1 MIMQMAPADE
11 MDQVD
16 IALTDPEAVNT
27 RESLQGT
34 RVALVTGGAQ
44 GIGEAVVKRLAKA
57 GHIVLIGDIDER
69 AAQALATYLGEAG
82 HEAHALHLDVG
93 QAQAIHDT
101 FALIKQRFG
110 RCDILVNNAG
120 IAKTYPFIDY
130 PLDHW
135 RAVCDVNV
143 TGPMLC
149 GQHAARLMIPH
160 QWGRIINIASI
171 SGFRASAG
179 RTAYGTS
186 KAALIGLTRQMAIE
200 LAPLG
205 ITANGIA
212 PGPVDTPMTLML
224 HSAVAREN
232 FARGV
237 PTGRYAVPDEIAAAV
252 AFLASEE
259 ASYIN
264 GQTIPV
270 DGGFLAAGV
279 LEI

>member
-1 MIMQMAPADE
+1 MNQPSAHRSPADS
-11 MDQVD
+11 
-16 IALTDPEAVNT
+16 P
-27 RESLQGT
+27 
-34 RVALVTGGAQ
+34 RVALVTGGAR
-44 GIGEAVVKRLAKA
+44 GIGAAIVERLAAA
-57 GHIVLIGDIDER
+57 GHRVLIGDIDLE
-69 AAQALATYLGEAG
+69 AADYLARHLKQDGRDVQAV
-82 HEAHALHLDVG
+82 HLDVS
-93 QAQAIHDT
+93 QPDAIRRA
-101 FALIKQRFG
+101 FASIESHFG
-110 RCDILVNNAG
+110 CCDILVNNAG
-120 IAKTYPFIDY
+120 IARTYSFLDY

-135 RAVCDVNV
+135 HAVLDVNL

-149 GQHAARLMIPH
+149 AQYAARMMVPR

-171 SGFRASAG
+171 SGVRASAG

-186 KAALIGLTRQMAIE
+186 KAALIGLTRQIAIE

-212 PGPVDTPMTLML
+212 PGPVDTPMTFVL
-224 HSAVAREN
+224 HSPVAREN
-232 FARGV
+232 FARAV
-237 PTGRYAVPDEIAAAV
+237 PTGRYAAPEEIAAVV

-259 ASYIN
+259 ASYVN

>member
-1 MIMQMAPADE
+1 MAESKASPVHSDE
-11 MDQVD
+11 
-16 IALTDPEAVNT
+16 A
-27 RESLQGT
+27 

-44 GIGEAVVKRLAKA
+44 GIGAAIVERLARA
-57 GHIVLIGDIDER
+57 GHRVLIGDIDVE
-69 AAQALATYLGEAG
+69 AADHLARKLKQMGSD
-82 HEAHALHLDVG
+82 AHALYLDVG
-93 QAQAIHDT
+93 HTDAIGT
-101 FALIKQRFG
+101 AFAAIESHFG

-120 IAKTYPFIDY
+120 IARTYPFLEY

-135 RAVCDVNV
+135 RAVMEVNL
-143 TGPMLC
+143 TGPMVC
-149 GQHAARLMIPH
+149 GQYAGRMMARYG
-160 QWGRIINIASI
+160 WGRIINIASI
-171 SGFRASAG
+171 SGERASAG

-212 PGPVDTPMTLML
+212 PGPVDTPLTTVL
-224 HSAVAREN
+224 HSALAREN
-232 FARGV
+232 FTRAV
-237 PTGRYAVPDEIAAAV
+237 PAGRYAVPDEIAAVA
-252 AFLASEE
+252 AFLASDD
-259 ASYIN
+259 ASYVN

>member
-1 MIMQMAPADE
+1 MEFAMNETLPHTAVRAVADAT
-11 MDQVD
+11 QR
-16 IALTDPEAVNT
+16 AEA
-27 RESLQGT
+27 

-44 GIGEAVVKRLAKA
+44 GIGEAIVERLARR
-57 GHIVLIGDIDER
+57 GHRVLIGDVNLE
-69 AAQALATYLGEAG
+69 AADRLARRLNRDGAETR
-82 HEAHALHLDVG
+82 ALHLDVG
-93 QAQAIHDT
+93 QADAIRGAFGAIESHY
-101 FALIKQRFG
+101 G

-120 IAKTYPFIDY
+120 IARTYPFLDY

-135 RAVCDVNV
+135 QAVLDVNL

-149 GQHAARLMIPH
+149 GQYAARLMAAH
-160 QWGRIINIASI
+160 GFGRIVNIASI
-171 SGFRASAG
+171 SGERASAG

-200 LAPLG
+200 LGPLG

-212 PGPVDTPMTLML
+212 PGPVDTPMTMAL
-224 HSAVAREN
+224 HSPVARDH
-232 FARGV
+232 FTRAV
-237 PTGRYAVPDEIAAAV
+237 PLGRYATPDEIAAAV
-252 AFLASEE
+252 AFLASDE

-264 GQTIPV
+264 GQTLAV

>member
-1 MIMQMAPADE
+1 MTQQTTAANDIDDTVTGMRLADK
-11 MDQVD
+11 
-16 IALTDPEAVNT
+16 
-27 RESLQGT
+27 RELLQGL

-44 GIGEAVVKRLAKA
+44 GIGEAIVRRLAAA

-69 AAQALATYLGEAG
+69 AAQELAAYLCEAG
-82 HEAHALHLDVG
+82 HEAYALYLDVSRPE
-93 QAQAIHDT
+93 AIHDT
-101 FALIKQRFG
+101 FSAIEQRFG

-120 IAKTYPFIDY
+120 IAKTYAFVDY

-135 RAVCDVNV
+135 RAVLDVNL

-149 GQHAARLMIPH
+149 GQHAARMMIPQ

-171 SGFRASAG
+171 SGLCASAG

-212 PGPVDTPMTLML
+212 PGPVDTPMTYIL
-224 HSAVAREN
+224 HSPLAREN
-232 FARGV
+232 FARAV
-237 PTGRYAVPDEIAAAV
+237 PTGRYAMPDEIAAAV
-252 AFLASEE
+252 AFLASED